1 MAQDLDTQVL
11 ALRADVV
18 ATALE
23 REAVLL
29 DLQTKYFY
37 TVNSSGWAI
46 TQLFES
52 GCTRADALKH
62 TEIWGASNGD
72 AAAVESFI
80 ASLISE
86 KLIEPGA
93 APAPNNDITF
103 DGPWRAPSLD
113 KHKEPLQRVMISA
126 FDPTLPLA
134 E

>member
-1 MAQDLDTQVL
+1 VAQNSNTQIL
-11 ALRADVV
+11 ALRPDVV

-23 REAVLL
+23 HEAVLL

-52 GCTRADALKH
+52 GSTPADVVRR
-62 TEIWGASNGD
+62 TENWGAANGD

-80 ASLISE
+80 GKLIAE
-86 KLIEPGA
+86 KLIEPA
-93 APAPNNDITF
+93 SDAPTDAEVTF
-103 DGPWRAPSLD
+103 DGEWRAPSID
-113 KHKEPLQRVMISA
+113 KHKEPLQRMMISA